1 MSRFQS
7 GELNAQQSTIGL
19 NHHVVDEDD
28 DVDDDIDGDDVDD
41 DIEDDDVDDDDWLF
55 GQRVGD
61 DPARNQ
67 WWPSSWHVLPTTHQE
82 VNVFIHIT
90 SPTNVYVGCSR

>member
-28 DVDDDIDGDDVDD
+28 DVDDDDL
-41 DIEDDDVDDDDWLF
+41 LF

-67 WWPSSWHVLPTTHQE
+67 
-82 VNVFIHIT
+82 
-90 SPTNVYVGCSR
+90 

>member
-1 MSRFQS
+1 MHNNRQLVS
-7 GELNAQQSTIGL
+7 IV

-28 DVDDDIDGDDVDD
+28 DVDDDIAGDDVGD

-67 WWPSSWHVLPTTHQE
+67 
-82 VNVFIHIT
+82 
-90 SPTNVYVGCSR
+90 

>member
-19 NHHVVDEDD
+19 NHHVVDEDG
-28 DVDDDIDGDDVDD
+28 DVVDDIDGDDVDD
-41 DIEDDDVDDDDWLF
+41 DIEDDDVDDDDLLF

-67 WWPSSWHVLPTTHQE
+67 
-82 VNVFIHIT
+82 
-90 SPTNVYVGCSR
+90 

>member
-28 DVDDDIDGDDVDD
+28 DVDDDIDGGDVDGWT
-41 DIEDDDVDDDDWLF
+41 VRLRHF
-55 GQRVGD
+55 R
-61 DPARNQ
+61 P
-67 WWPSSWHVLPTTHQE
+67 
-82 VNVFIHIT
+82 
-90 SPTNVYVGCSR
+90 

>member
-7 GELNAQQSTIGL
+7 GELNAQQLTIGL

-28 DVDDDIDGDDVDD
+28 DVVDDIDGDDVDD
-41 DIEDDDVDDDDWLF
+41 DIEDDDDLLF

-67 WWPSSWHVLPTTHQE
+67 
-82 VNVFIHIT
+82 
-90 SPTNVYVGCSR
+90 

>member
-7 GELNAQQSTIGL
+7 GELNAQQLTIGL
-19 NHHVVDEDD
+19 NHHDD

-41 DIEDDDVDDDDWLF
+41 DIEDDDVDDDDLLF

-67 WWPSSWHVLPTTHQE
+67 
-82 VNVFIHIT
+82 
-90 SPTNVYVGCSR
+90 

>member
-19 NHHVVDEDD
+19 NHHDDVDEDD
-28 DVDDDIDGDDVDD
+28 DVDDDIAGDDVDD
-41 DIEDDDVDDDDWLF
+41 DIEDDDVDDDDLLF

-67 WWPSSWHVLPTTHQE
+67 
-82 VNVFIHIT
+82 
-90 SPTNVYVGCSR
+90 

>member
-19 NHHVVDEDD
+19 NDDD

-41 DIEDDDVDDDDWLF
+41 DIEDDDVDDDDLLF

-67 WWPSSWHVLPTTHQE
+67 
-82 VNVFIHIT
+82 
-90 SPTNVYVGCSR
+90 

>member
-19 NHHVVDEDD
+19 NHHDDDVDEDD

-41 DIEDDDVDDDDWLF
+41 DIEDDDDLLF

-67 WWPSSWHVLPTTHQE
+67 
-82 VNVFIHIT
+82 
-90 SPTNVYVGCSR
+90 